1 MNKARMWKSYLGVPL
16 LAVLMG
22 IGSAHAQSLAKAD
35 EKALKDMAIA
45 NMAEVATAKIALQKS
60 QNAEVKAFAQQMVD
74 DHTKGLDEVKAVAQ
88 AKNVKLPDEPDAKHK
103 AMAKKL
109 QAMSGEKFD
118 KAYLDM
124 AGVKSH
130 KEAHA
135 LVVKT
140 QSNAKDADV
149 KGLAAK
155 LQPTIDQH
163 MGHVEQL
170 ASNMKGMKAG
180 TAMGASGTGA
190 TGGSSMS
197 QGKDKT
203 NTQQPSS
210 GNTDN
215 PVNPAN
221 PTTNPATS
229 PTK

>member
-1 MNKARMWKSYLGVPL
+1 MNKAGMWKQYVGVPL
-16 LAVLMG
+16 LAALMG
-22 IGSAHAQSLAKAD
+22 MGAAHAQSLAKAD
-35 EKALKDMAIA
+35 EKALKDLAVA
-45 NMAEVATAKIALQKS
+45 NMAEVDTAKIALQKS

-88 AKNVKLPDEPDAKHK
+88 AKGVTLPSEPDAKHK

-118 KAYLDM
+118 KAYLEM

-140 QSNAKDADV
+140 QSNAKDGDV
-149 KGLAAK
+149 KALAAK

-170 ASNMKGMKAG
+170 AANMKDMKPG
-180 TAMGASGTGA
+180 TAMGASGTGD
-190 TGGSSMS
+190 TGSSAMPK
-197 QGKDKT
+197 GKDKMK
-203 NTQQPSS
+203 TQQESS
-210 GNTDN
+210 GNTDSPN
-215 PVNPAN
+215 NPAN
-221 PTTNPATS
+221 PTTNPPAR
-229 PTK
+229 

>member
-1 MNKARMWKSYLGVPL
+1 MNKARTWKRYLGVPL
-16 LAVLMG
+16 LAALMG
-22 IGSAHAQSLAKAD
+22 MGAAHAETLAKAD
-35 EKALKDMAIA
+35 AKALKDMAIA
-45 NMAEVATAKIALQKS
+45 NMAEVETGKIALQKS

-88 AKNVKLPDEPDAKHK
+88 AKNVTLPSEPDAKHK

-118 KAYLDM
+118 HAYMEM

-140 QSNAKDADV
+140 QSSAKDADV

-170 ASNMKGMKAG
+170 ASNMKNMKSG
-180 TAMGASGTGA
+180 TAMGASGSGSM
-190 TGGSSMS
+190 GGSSM
-197 QGKDKT
+197 QGKDRMGAEQK
-203 NTQQPSS
+203 SS

-221 PTTNPATS
+221 QTTQPA
-229 PTK
+229 K

>member
-1 MNKARMWKSYLGVPL
+1 MNKAKKYLAVPL

-22 IGSAHAQSLAKAD
+22 MGTAYAQSLAKAD

-45 NMAEVATAKIALQKS
+45 NMAEVDAGKIALQKS

-74 DHTKGLDEVKAVAQ
+74 DHGKGLDEVKAVAQ
-88 AKNVKLPDEPDAKHK
+88 AKNVTLPSEPDAKHK

-109 QAMSGEKFD
+109 EATPADKFD
-118 KAYLDM
+118 KAYIDM

-140 QSNAKDADV
+140 QKSAKDADV

-163 MGHVEQL
+163 MGHVEKL
-170 ASNMKGMKAG
+170 AAGMKGKS
-180 TAMGASGTGA
+180 SGMSDSGS
-190 TGGSSMS
+190 TGGSAMPMN
-197 QGKDKT
+197 KDKIG
-203 NTQQPSS
+203 TQQQSS

-215 PVNPAN
+215 PASPAN
-221 PTTNPATS
+221 PT
-229 PTK
+229 K